1 MTVVAHALL
10 VARVV
15 LAGVLGLLRVVVGR
29 LVPQTVYRA
38 VAAVAQV
45 VALRALVVVA
55 ARAQAA
61 VLGVVVNP
69 APQTAQV
76 RVLVVA
82 QVLTDGGLCDQSQDY
97 SKPSRYGRRLHYD
110 RTGKQLYRYPGH
122 RVDHE

>member
-29 LVPQTVYRA
+29 LVPQTVYQA
-38 VAAVAQV
+38 VAAAVRV
-45 VALRALVVVA
+45 VALRVLVVVA
-55 ARAQAA
+55 EPAQAT

-97 SKPSRYGRRLHYD
+97 SRPSRYGRRLHYD
-110 RTGKQLYRYPGH
+110 RTGKQLYR
-122 RVDHE
+122 

>member
-15 LAGVLGLLRVVVGR
+15 LAGVLGLLRAVVGR

-38 VAAVAQV
+38 VAAAVRA
-45 VALRALVVVA
+45 VALRARVVA
-55 ARAQAA
+55 AVHAQAA

-82 QVLTDGGLCDQSQDY
+82 QVLT
-97 SKPSRYGRRLHYD
+97 PN
-110 RTGKQLYRYPGH
+110 
-122 RVDHE
+122 

>member
-1 MTVVAHALL
+1 MTVAAHALL

-15 LAGVLGLLRVVVGR
+15 LAGVLGPLRVVVGR

-38 VAAVAQV
+38 VAAAVRA
-45 VALRALVVVA
+45 VALRARVVVA

-76 RVLVVA
+76 RALVVV
-82 QVLTDGGLCDQSQDY
+82 QVLT
-97 SKPSRYGRRLHYD
+97 PN
-110 RTGKQLYRYPGH
+110 
-122 RVDHE
+122 

>member
-1 MTVVAHALL
+1 MCKTTFAIKLRITLTCSQVKVVRTMTVVAHALL

-15 LAGVLGLLRVVVGR
+15 LADVLGLLRAVVGR
-29 LVPQTVYRA
+29 LVRQTVYQA
-38 VAAVAQV
+38 VAAAARA

-76 RVLVVA
+76 RALVVV
-82 QVLTDGGLCDQSQDY
+82 QVLT
-97 SKPSRYGRRLHYD
+97 PN
-110 RTGKQLYRYPGH
+110 
-122 RVDHE
+122 

>member
-15 LAGVLGLLRVVVGR
+15 LADVLGLRQVVVGR
-29 LVPQTVYRA
+29 LVRQTVYQA
-38 VAAVAQV
+38 VAAAARA

-76 RVLVVA
+76 RALVVV
-82 QVLTDGGLCDQSQDY
+82 QVLT
-97 SKPSRYGRRLHYD
+97 PN
-110 RTGKQLYRYPGH
+110 
-122 RVDHE
+122 

>member
-1 MTVVAHALL
+1 MCKTTFAIKLRITPTCSQVKAVRTMTVVAHALL

-15 LAGVLGLLRVVVGR
+15 LADVLGLLRVVVGR
-29 LVPQTVYRA
+29 LVRQTVYQA
-38 VAAVAQV
+38 VAAAARA

-76 RVLVVA
+76 RALVVV
-82 QVLTDGGLCDQSQDY
+82 QVLT
-97 SKPSRYGRRLHYD
+97 PN
-110 RTGKQLYRYPGH
+110 
-122 RVDHE
+122 

>member
-1 MTVVAHALL
+1 MTVVVHALL

-38 VAAVAQV
+38 VAAAVRA
-45 VALRALVVVA
+45 VALRARVVVA
-55 ARAQAA
+55 ERVQAT

-69 APQTAQV
+69 APQTAPA
-76 RVLVVA
+76 RVLVVV

-97 SKPSRYGRRLHYD
+97 SKPSRYGRRLHYN
-110 RTGKQLYRYPGH
+110 RTGKQLYR
-122 RVDHE
+122 

>member
-1 MTVVAHALL
+1 MCKTTFAIKLRITPTFSQVKAVRTMTVVAHALL

-15 LAGVLGLLRVVVGR
+15 LADVLGLRRVVVGR
-29 LVPQTVYRA
+29 LVRQTVYRA
-38 VAAVAQV
+38 VAAAARA

-76 RVLVVA
+76 RALVVV
-82 QVLTDGGLCDQSQDY
+82 QVLT
-97 SKPSRYGRRLHYD
+97 PN
-110 RTGKQLYRYPGH
+110 
-122 RVDHE
+122 

>member
-1 MTVVAHALL
+1 MTVVEHALL

-15 LAGVLGLLRVVVGR
+15 LADVLGLRQVVVGR
-29 LVPQTVYRA
+29 LVRQTVYQA
-38 VAAVAQV
+38 VAAAARA

-76 RVLVVA
+76 RALVVV
-82 QVLTDGGLCDQSQDY
+82 QVLT
-97 SKPSRYGRRLHYD
+97 PN
-110 RTGKQLYRYPGH
+110 
-122 RVDHE
+122 

>member
-15 LAGVLGLLRVVVGR
+15 LADVLGLLRAVVGR
-29 LVPQTVYRA
+29 LVRQTVYQA
-38 VAAVAQV
+38 VAAAARA

-76 RVLVVA
+76 RALVVV
-82 QVLTDGGLCDQSQDY
+82 QVLT
-97 SKPSRYGRRLHYD
+97 PN
-110 RTGKQLYRYPGH
+110 
-122 RVDHE
+122 

>member
-15 LAGVLGLLRVVVGR
+15 LADVLGLLRAVVGR
-29 LVPQTVYRA
+29 LVRQTVYQA
-38 VAAVAQV
+38 VAAAARA

-76 RVLVVA
+76 RALVVV
-82 QVLTDGGLCDQSQDY
+82 QVLT
-97 SKPSRYGRRLHYD
+97 PNRRRLM
-110 RTGKQLYRYPGH
+110 
-122 RVDHE
+122 

>member
-1 MTVVAHALL
+1 MCKTTFAIKLRITPTCSQVKAVRTMTVVAHALL

-15 LAGVLGLLRVVVGR
+15 LADVLGLRRVVVGR
-29 LVPQTVYRA
+29 LVRQTVYRA
-38 VAAVAQV
+38 VAAAARA

-76 RVLVVA
+76 RALVVV
-82 QVLTDGGLCDQSQDY
+82 QVLT
-97 SKPSRYGRRLHYD
+97 PN
-110 RTGKQLYRYPGH
+110 
-122 RVDHE
+122 

>member
-1 MTVVAHALL
+1 MCKTTFAIKLRITPTCSQVKAVRTMTVVAHALL

-15 LAGVLGLLRVVVGR
+15 LADVLGLLRVVVGR
-29 LVPQTVYRA
+29 LVRQTVYRA
-38 VAAVAQV
+38 VAAAARA

-76 RVLVVA
+76 RALVVV
-82 QVLTDGGLCDQSQDY
+82 QVLT
-97 SKPSRYGRRLHYD
+97 PN
-110 RTGKQLYRYPGH
+110 
-122 RVDHE
+122 

>member
-1 MTVVAHALL
+1 MCKTTFAIKLRITPTCSQVKAVRTMTVVAHALL

-15 LAGVLGLLRVVVGR
+15 LADVLGLLRVVVGR
-29 LVPQTVYRA
+29 LVRQTVYQA
-38 VAAVAQV
+38 VAAAALA

-76 RVLVVA
+76 RALVVV
-82 QVLTDGGLCDQSQDY
+82 QVLT
-97 SKPSRYGRRLHYD
+97 PN
-110 RTGKQLYRYPGH
+110 
-122 RVDHE
+122 

>member
-15 LAGVLGLLRVVVGR
+15 LADVLGLRRVVVGR
-29 LVPQTVYRA
+29 LVRQTVYRA
-38 VAAVAQV
+38 VAAAARAVAP
-45 VALRALVVVA
+45 RALVVVA

-76 RVLVVA
+76 RALVVV
-82 QVLTDGGLCDQSQDY
+82 QVLT
-97 SKPSRYGRRLHYD
+97 PN
-110 RTGKQLYRYPGH
+110 
-122 RVDHE
+122 

>member
-15 LAGVLGLLRVVVGR
+15 LVDVLGLLRVVVGR
-29 LVPQTVYRA
+29 LVRQTVCQA
-38 VAAVAQV
+38 VAAAARA

-76 RVLVVA
+76 RALVVV
-82 QVLTDGGLCDQSQDY
+82 QVLT
-97 SKPSRYGRRLHYD
+97 PN
-110 RTGKQLYRYPGH
+110 
-122 RVDHE
+122 

>member
-1 MTVVAHALL
+1 MCKTTFAIKLRITLTCSQVKVVRTMTVVEHALL

-38 VAAVAQV
+38 VAAAVRA
-45 VALRALVVVA
+45 VALRARVVVA
-55 ARAQAA
+55 PRAQAA

-76 RVLVVA
+76 RAPVA
-82 QVLTDGGLCDQSQDY
+82 VQVLT
-97 SKPSRYGRRLHYD
+97 PN
-110 RTGKQLYRYPGH
+110 
-122 RVDHE
+122 